1 MAVIEVWRVDLSN
14 ANQIDALWPLLDSEE
29 QARAK
34 RFHFDH
40 DRRRFVL
47 AHGALRTI
55 LGWFCQ
61 CPAADLH
68 FVYSAHGKPALTPH
82 CALAFNLSHSAD
94 LALCAITTAGEVGV
108 DVECHR
114 AVDATAL
121 AQRFFSSSEANRLAQ
136 LGGTALQAAFFACWT
151 RKEAYIKAKGLGL
164 SLPLDQF
171 TVSTDDAPPRM
182 ESSSFAPA
190 DVAAFSLWSI
200 PVPAGY
206 SATLAYCGPCT
217 GPPHIRDFFTRSYN

>member
-1 MAVIEVWRVDLSN
+1 MADIEVWRVDLSD
-14 ANQIDALWPLLDSEE
+14 ASQINALWPLLDSEE
-29 QARAK
+29 QVRAK

-55 LGWFCQ
+55 LGRFRQ
-61 CPAADLH
+61 CLAADLC
-68 FVYSAHGKPALTPH
+68 FVRSTHGKPALMPPH
-82 CALAFNLSHSAD
+82 ALEFNLSHSAD
-94 LALCAITTAGEVGV
+94 LALCAVAATGELGV

-114 AVDATAL
+114 SVDSAAL
-121 AQRFFSSSEANRLAQ
+121 AQRFFSSSEAGRLAQ
-136 LGGTALQAAFFACWT
+136 LDGSALQAAFFACWT

-171 TVSTDDAPPRM
+171 TVSTEPDVPPRL
-182 ESSSFAPA
+182 ESSCFAPA
-190 DVAAFSLWSI
+190 DVAAYRFWSI

-206 SATLAYCGPCT
+206 SAALAYCGPCA
-217 GPPHIRDFFTRSYN
+217 GPPRVRDWHPGE